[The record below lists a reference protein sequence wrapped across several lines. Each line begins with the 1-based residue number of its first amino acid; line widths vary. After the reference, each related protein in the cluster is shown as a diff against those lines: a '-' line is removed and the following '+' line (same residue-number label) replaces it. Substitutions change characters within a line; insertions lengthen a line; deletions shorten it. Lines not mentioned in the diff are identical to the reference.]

1 MISVS
6 EPIESKFCF
15 CLAPRKGEAW
25 VDAWMAENCKILET
39 DVDMNIV
46 PEFIAFKEQFRGI
59 PGKEYL
65 ATDCRRFLVFD
76 HFRIL
81 FFQRTQSF
89 CNCL

>member
-6 EPIESKFCF
+6 DHFKSRFGF
-15 CLAPRKGEAW
+15 CLAARKGEAW

-65 ATDCRRFLVFD
+65 ATDCKY
-76 HFRIL
+76 
-81 FFQRTQSF
+81 FFQHLMIVLCCSSWHHP
-89 CNCL
+89 L